1 VADALAM
8 AASIW
13 PGIGFRN
20 PPMHERQGS
29 IESTDRNQAMTTTT
43 ETHRPTRSAGR
54 ASPQGRPRTY
64 EQPAL
69 DDIPLNPRRSGYV
82 LQLILQQNNWRHS
95 TKHKG
100 VSHKTIAERARFCFW
115 LFDFLRDH
123 PKHFKLDP
131 RSFSGRH
138 VEAVTQY
145 WQAEARAGQ
154 MSPATI
160 QTYFS
165 FMKTFAGWIRKPK
178 LLKPIECYFDDPN
191 LYKRTMATTVDKS
204 WRAQGIDA
212 DQVIRDVEV
221 YDARVAASL
230 KLMQAFQL
238 RFKESVMLRPHTD
251 VVSAAQ
257 AGMPGG
263 VVAQYLDTHRG
274 TKGGRERMFPIDNAM
289 RQGAIEYARRLVVG
303 VTESVSDPSLSLVQA
318 MRRLR
323 YVMERFG
330 VTRAGLG
337 VVPHGLRHQGAAD
350 DYRAMT
356 GALPPVAGG
365 EVVDRELDARARQ
378 CIAERLGHGRRQIV
392 SAYLGGRPA
401 THPKAEPHQDTQPRN
416 EQGDQ
421 A

>member
-1 VADALAM
+1 M
-8 AASIW
+8 TIT
-13 PGIGFRN
+13 
-20 PPMHERQGS
+20 
-29 IESTDRNQAMTTTT
+29 IES
-43 ETHRPTRSAGR
+43 HRLSRSTSRSG
-54 ASPQGRPRTY
+54 PQRRPRTY

-69 DDIPLNPRRSGYV
+69 TDTPLNPKRSAYV
-82 LQLILQQNNWRHS
+82 LQLILQQHNWRHS

-115 LFDFLRDH
+115 MFDFLRGH

-138 VEAVTQY
+138 VEAITRY
-145 WQAEARAGQ
+145 WQAEALAGR

-165 FMKTFAGWIRKPK
+165 FMKTFAGWIGKSK
-178 LLKPIECYFDDPN
+178 LLKPIECYFSDPK
-191 LYKRTMATTVDKS
+191 LYKRTMATTVDQS
-204 WRAQGIDA
+204 WRAQGVDA
-212 DQVIRDVEV
+212 DQVIRDVEA
-221 YDARVAASL
+221 YDVRVAASL

-257 AGMPGG
+257 ASAKSDG
-263 VVAQYLDTHRG
+263 VGYYLDTHRG
-274 TKGGRERMFPIDNAM
+274 TKGGRGRMFPIDNAM
-289 RQGAIEYARRLVVG
+289 RQGAIDYARRVVVG
-303 VTESVSDPSLSLVQA
+303 VNESVSDPSLSLQQA
-318 MRRLR
+318 LRRLR

-356 GALPPVAGG
+356 GELPPVAG
-365 EVVDRELDARARQ
+365 VAIVDRELDAQARQ

-392 SAYLGGRPA
+392 NAYLGSRSATRPKVEA
-401 THPKAEPHQDTQPRN
+401 DQETQRLD
-416 EQGDQ
+416 EHGDQ

>member
-1 VADALAM
+1 
-8 AASIW
+8 
-13 PGIGFRN
+13 
-20 PPMHERQGS
+20 
-29 IESTDRNQAMTTTT
+29 MTTTI
-43 ETHRPTRSAGR
+43 ESHRPSRSTGR
-54 ASPQGRPRTY
+54 GGPQGRPRTY
-64 EQPAL
+64 EQPRLA
-69 DDIPLNPRRSGYV
+69 DTPLNPKRSAYV
-82 LQLILQQNNWRHS
+82 LQLVLQQHNWRHS

-115 LFDFLRDH
+115 MFDFLRVH

-138 VEAVTQY
+138 VEAVTRY
-145 WQAEARAGQ
+145 WQAEAHAGR

-165 FMKTFAGWIRKPK
+165 FMKTFAGWIGKPR
-178 LLKPIECYFDDPN
+178 LLKPIECYFDDPK
-191 LYKRTMATTVDKS
+191 LYKRSMATTIDKS
-204 WRAQGIDA
+204 WRAQGVDA
-212 DQVIRDVEV
+212 DQVIRDVEA
-221 YDARVAASL
+221 YDVRVAASL

-257 AGMPGG
+257 AGKPGD
-263 VVAQYLDTHRG
+263 VVAHYLDTHRG
-274 TKGGRERMFPIDNAM
+274 SKGGRARMFPIDNAM
-289 RQGAIEYARRLVVG
+289 RQGAIDYARRVV
-303 VTESVSDPSLSLVQA
+303 VCVNESVGDPSLSLEQA

-356 GALPPVAGG
+356 GELPPVAGG
-365 EVVDRELDARARQ
+365 GVVERELDAQARQ

-392 SAYLGGRPA
+392 SAYLGSRPA
-401 THPKAEPHQDTQPRN
+401 TQPKAEAHQDTQPRD

>member
-1 VADALAM
+1 
-8 AASIW
+8 
-13 PGIGFRN
+13 
-20 PPMHERQGS
+20 
-29 IESTDRNQAMTTTT
+29 MTTTT
-43 ETHRPTRSAGR
+43 ETHQPTRSAGR
-54 ASPQGRPRTY
+54 GRPQGRRRTY

-69 DDIPLNPRRSGYV
+69 DDIPLNPKRSGYV

-115 LFDFLRDH
+115 MFDFLRGC

-138 VEAVTQY
+138 VEAVTRY
-145 WQAEARAGQ
+145 WQAEAHAGR

-165 FMKTFAGWIRKPK
+165 FMKTFAGWIDKPN
-178 LLKPIECYFDDPN
+178 LLKPIECYFDDPK

-204 WRAQGIDA
+204 WRVQGVDA
-212 DQVIRDVEV
+212 DQVIRAVETYDV
-221 YDARVAASL
+221 RVAASM

-238 RFKESVMLRPHTD
+238 RFKESVMLRPHAD

-257 AGMPGG
+257 AGKPGDG
-263 VVAQYLDTHRG
+263 IAHYLDTHRG
-274 TKGGRERMFPIDNAM
+274 TKGGRERMLPIDTLTREVAIDNA
-289 RQGAIEYARRLVVG
+289 RRVVVG
-303 VTESVSDPSLSLVQA
+303 VNDSVSDPGLSLRQA
-318 MRRLR
+318 IRRLR
-323 YVMERFG
+323 YAMERFG

-356 GALPPVAGG
+356 GELPPVAGG
-365 EVVDRELDARARQ
+365 GHVDRELDAQARR
-378 CIAERLGHGRRQIV
+378 CIAERLGHGRHQIV
-392 SAYLGGRPA
+392 SAYLGSRSA
-401 THPKAEPHQDTQPRN
+401 TRPKAVAHEDTQRRD

>member
-1 VADALAM
+1 M
-8 AASIW
+8 ATSTW

-29 IESTDRNQAMTTTT
+29 IESTNRNQAMTTTI
-43 ETHRPTRSAGR
+43 ESHRPSRSTGR
-54 ASPQGRPRTY
+54 GGPQGRPRTY

-69 DDIPLNPRRSGYV
+69 ADTPLNPRRSGYV
-82 LQLILQQNNWRHS
+82 LQLILQQHNWRHS

-115 LFDFLRDH
+115 MFDFLRGH

-138 VEAVTQY
+138 VEAVTRY
-145 WQAEARAGQ
+145 WQAEAHAGR

-165 FMKTFAGWIRKPK
+165 FMKTFAGWIGKPR
-178 LLKPIECYFDDPN
+178 LLKPIECYFDDPK
-191 LYKRTMATTVDKS
+191 LHRRTMATTVDKS
-204 WRAQGIDA
+204 WRAQGVDA
-212 DQVIRDVEV
+212 DQVIRDVEA
-221 YDARVAASL
+221 YDVRVAASL

-257 AGMPGG
+257 AGKPGDG
-263 VVAQYLDTHRG
+263 VARYLDTHRG
-274 TKGGRERMFPIDNAM
+274 TKGGRERMFPIDNPM
-289 RQGAIEYARRLVVG
+289 RKGAIDYARRVVVG
-303 VTESVSDPSLSLVQA
+303 VNESVGDPSLSLKQTL
-318 MRRLR
+318 RRLR

-356 GALPPVAGG
+356 GELPPVAGG
-365 EVVDRELDARARQ
+365 GLVDRELDVQARQ

-392 SAYLGGRPA
+392 NAYLGSRSA
-401 THPKAEPHQDTQPRN
+401 TRPKAEADQETQRQD

>member
-1 VADALAM
+1 
-8 AASIW
+8 
-13 PGIGFRN
+13 
-20 PPMHERQGS
+20 
-29 IESTDRNQAMTTTT
+29 MTTTT
-43 ETHRPTRSAGR
+43 ETHQPTRSAGR
-54 ASPQGRPRTY
+54 GRPQGRRRTY

-69 DDIPLNPRRSGYV
+69 DDIPLNPKRSGYV

-115 LFDFLRDH
+115 MFDFLRGC

-138 VEAVTQY
+138 VEAVTRY
-145 WQAEARAGQ
+145 WQAEAHAGR

-165 FMKTFAGWIRKPK
+165 FMKTFAGWIDKPN
-178 LLKPIECYFDDPN
+178 LLKPIECYFDDPK

-204 WRAQGIDA
+204 WRVQGVDA
-212 DQVIRDVEV
+212 DQVIRAVETYDV
-221 YDARVAASL
+221 RVAASM

-238 RFKESVMLRPHTD
+238 RFKESVMLRPHAD

-257 AGMPGG
+257 AGKPGDG
-263 VVAQYLDTHRG
+263 IAHYLDTHRG
-274 TKGGRERMFPIDNAM
+274 TKGGRERMLPIDTLTREVAIDNA
-289 RQGAIEYARRLVVG
+289 RRVVVG
-303 VTESVSDPSLSLVQA
+303 VNDSVSDPGLSLRQA
-318 MRRLR
+318 IRRLR
-323 YVMERFG
+323 YAMERFG

-356 GALPPVAGG
+356 GELPPVAGG
-365 EVVDRELDARARQ
+365 GHVDRELDAQARQ
-378 CIAERLGHGRRQIV
+378 CIAERLGHGRHQIV
-392 SAYLGGRPA
+392 SAYLGSRSA
-401 THPKAEPHQDTQPRN
+401 TRPKAVAHEDTQRRD